1 MGASGASRR
10 GGFLLHIT
18 AALIVMICGLVW
30 RLVPMG
36 LPGFFLNYG
45 GGVLWG
51 AMVLLIVGAFL
62 GEAERWWVTPVAA
75 AAIAL
80 AAELFRLYH
89 TPALDAFRTTLAGAL
104 LFGRIFNPWN
114 VAAYWLGIA
123 LALPLHFWIRAASKN
138 RDAPASRSNP

>member
-1 MGASGASRR
+1 MTGARKARLRR
-10 GGFLLHIT
+10 AGLHLA
-18 AALIVMICGLVW
+18 AALAVMVCGLVW

-51 AMVLLIVGAFL
+51 AMVLLIVGAVTDDP
-62 GEAERWWVTPVAA
+62 RWWIAPLVA

-89 TPALDAFRTTLAGAL
+89 APALDAFRTTLAGAL
-104 LFGRIFNPWN
+104 LLGRIFNPWN
-114 VAAYWLGIA
+114 IVAYWLGIA
-123 LALPLHFWIRAASKN
+123 LAVPLHLAQGR
-138 RDAPASRSNP
+138 SRRR

>member
-1 MGASGASRR
+1 MTDDRKERLRR
-10 GGFLLHIT
+10 AGLHLA
-18 AALIVMICGLVW
+18 AALAVMACGLVW

-51 AMVLLIVGAFL
+51 AMVLLIVGA
-62 GEAERWWVTPVAA
+62 ATDDARWWIAPAAA

-80 AAELFRLYH
+80 MAELFRLYH
-89 TPALDAFRTTLAGAL
+89 APALDAFRATLAGAL
-104 LFGRIFNPWN
+104 LLGRIFNPWN

-123 LALPLHFWIRAASKN
+123 LAVPLHLVLGRPGFVEGALARRVSE
-138 RDAPASRSNP
+138 

>member
-1 MGASGASRR
+1 MMATSSRR
-10 GGFLLHIT
+10 AFLLHIG

-51 AMVLLIVGAFL
+51 AMVLLIVGAIL
-62 GEAERWWVTPVAA
+62 GKSERWWVTPLAA

-89 TPALDAFRTTLAGAL
+89 APALDAFRTTLAGAL
-104 LFGRIFNPWN
+104 LLGRIFNPWN
-114 VAAYWLGIA
+114 IVAYWLGIV
-123 LALPLHFWIRAASKN
+123 LALPLHFWIRKGQ
-138 RDAPASRSNP
+138 